1 MPELNLDKILASLD
15 LRISEVTLPD
25 EYDQIS
31 KDYLGK
37 DSLLAEERKKLPTLS
52 NEDKKTY
59 GKKLTELSKEIESK
73 IESSQ
78 KQFILDTFQKKEK
91 EEFTDITIDWNR
103 NEGSY
108 KHILS
113 SVMDEVV
120 NIFSSIGYE
129 VAYGPEAE
137 TSWHNFDALNTPDWH
152 PARYESDTIY
162 LNSDL
167 ETLLR
172 TQTSTVQ
179 IRHMEQNDPPVYI
192 VAPGRVFRSDQLDAT
207 HSPVFHQL
215 EGLAIDKNLSFTDLK
230 GTLEYFTKEFFGENI
245 ETKFIP
251 HFFPFTEP
259 SAEVLVKWND
269 GSWLEIL
276 GCGMVDPNVLE
287 NVGYSKEYKGFAWG
301 VGIERLAM
309 LRYKIDHIKN
319 FYENDIRFLEQF
331 WWNYWD
337 RGYKTG

>member
-1 MPELNLDKILASLD
+1 MPELNLDKILASLE

-73 IESSQ
+73 IKSSQ

-331 WWNYWD
+331 
-337 RGYKTG
+337 

>member
-59 GKKLTELSKEIESK
+59 GKTLTELSKKIESK
-73 IESSQ
+73 IASS
-78 KQFILDTFQKKEK
+78 KILFILDTFQKKEK
-91 EEFTDITIDWNR
+91 DEFTDITIDWNR

-162 LNSDL
+162 LNSNL
-167 ETLLR
+167 EILLR

-331 WWNYWD
+331 
-337 RGYKTG
+337 

>member
-25 EYDQIS
+25 EYEQIS

-59 GKKLTELSKEIESK
+59 GKKLTELSKKIESK
-73 IESSQ
+73 IESSK
-78 KQFILDTFQKKEK
+78 KQFISDTFQKKEK
-91 EEFTDITIDWNR
+91 DEFTDITIDWNR

-162 LNSDL
+162 LNSNL

-269 GSWLEIL
+269 GTWLEIL

-331 WWNYWD
+331 
-337 RGYKTG
+337 

>member
-25 EYDQIS
+25 EFDQIS
-31 KDYLGK
+31 KEYLGK
-37 DSLLAEERKKLPTLS
+37 DSLLAEERKKLPNLS

-59 GKKLTELSKEIESK
+59 GKRLTELSKKIESK
-73 IESSQ
+73 IESSK

-91 EEFTDITIDWNR
+91 DEFTDITIDWNR

-331 WWNYWD
+331 
-337 RGYKTG
+337 

>member
-15 LRISEVTLPD
+15 LRISEVTIPD

-37 DSLLAEERKKLPTLS
+37 DSLLAEERKKLPNLS

-59 GKKLTELSKEIESK
+59 GKRLTELSKKIESK
-73 IESSQ
+73 IESS
-78 KQFILDTFQKKEK
+78 KNQFILDTFQKKEK
-91 EEFTDITIDWNR
+91 DEFTDISIDWNR

-162 LNSDL
+162 LNPNL

-331 WWNYWD
+331 
-337 RGYKTG
+337 

>member
-73 IESSQ
+73 IESSK

-137 TSWHNFDALNTPDWH
+137 TSWHNFDALNTPEWH

-167 ETLLR
+167 KTLLR

-331 WWNYWD
+331 
-337 RGYKTG
+337 

>member
-37 DSLLAEERKKLPTLS
+37 DSLLAEERKKLPALS
-52 NEDKKTY
+52 NEDKKIY
-59 GKKLTELSKEIESK
+59 GKKLTELSKK
-73 IESSQ
+73 IESTIASSK

-91 EEFTDITIDWNR
+91 DEFTDITIDWNR

-179 IRHMEQNDPPVYI
+179 VRHMEQNDPPVYI

-331 WWNYWD
+331 
-337 RGYKTG
+337 

>member
-59 GKKLTELSKEIESK
+59 GKKLTELSKK
-73 IESSQ
+73 IESIIASSK

-91 EEFTDITIDWNR
+91 DEFTDITIDWNR

-331 WWNYWD
+331 
-337 RGYKTG
+337 